1 MAYKSTGLVVG
12 KFAPFHHGHKFV
24 IDTALEK
31 VDNVIVLVYSNPDF
45 PDIPTQVRANWI
57 RQIYKGKPVYVFTPK
72 NPPPNDADD
81 FTQREFVKQWL
92 EQHCLIYPSRLKLLY
107 ESRVG
112 PFAPKDI
119 NHAKGLFGST
129 QWIDTVYGS
138 DDYIPGFAKHIGA
151 KHQIVD
157 TKRSKH
163 PVSGTEVR
171 AYMKALEHS
180 ASIDDYGSTRHDEKG
195 FYDFWFT
202 PDVVTAELRFWMQP
216 IKKVVFLGA
225 ESTGKSTLTERMA
238 KEFNVAHVAEYGREY
253 YEKKGGELE
262 LQDYVNIAKEHRRL
276 EDRATVELAKNIG
289 RYIDKKSRSLVNS
302 EAQSYL
308 FIDTNAIT
316 TLFFSYYY
324 NQGGLP
330 ELHGLANDCKNRY
343 HHVFVCTDDI
353 PFSQD
358 GWRDNEIWRGRM
370 QGMVLHDL
378 DARGIYYTVVHG
390 DLEQRV
396 QQVKTI
402 LAGGDIQSVVETKHL
417 GPRPRTVL

>member
-1 MAYKSTGLVVG
+1 MAHKSTGLIVG
-12 KFAPFHHGHKFV
+12 KFAPFHYGHKFV

-31 VDNVIVLVYSNPDF
+31 MDQVVVLVYSNPDF
-45 PDIPTQVRANWI
+45 PDMPAHVRANWI
-57 RQIYKGKPVYVFTPK
+57 RSIYKDKPVYVFTPE

-92 EQHCLIYPSRLKLLY
+92 EQHRSTL
-107 ESRVG
+107 
-112 PFAPKDI
+112 PFNSK
-119 NHAKGLFGST
+119 N
-129 QWIDTVYGS
+129 WIDTVYGS
-138 DDYIPGFAKHIGA
+138 DEYIPGFARHIEAG
-151 KHQIVD
+151 HSMVD
-157 TKRSKH
+157 AKRSKH
-163 PVSGTEVR
+163 AVSGTEVR
-171 AYMKALEHS
+171 EYMKALEHS
-180 ASIDDYGSTRHDEKG
+180 ASIDDYGSTRYDEKG

-238 KEFNVAHVAEYGREY
+238 KEFNVVHVAEYGREY

-276 EDRATVELAKNIG
+276 EARATVELAKKMG
-289 RYIDKKSRSLVNS
+289 RYSDKKPSSLVNS

-330 ELHGLANDCKNRY
+330 ELHGLANECNNRY
-343 HHVFVCTDDI
+343 HHVFVCADDI
-353 PFSQD
+353 GFEQD

-378 DARGIYYTVVHG
+378 DSRGIHYTVVRG

-402 LAGGDIQSVVETKHL
+402 LAGGNIESVAGTKHL